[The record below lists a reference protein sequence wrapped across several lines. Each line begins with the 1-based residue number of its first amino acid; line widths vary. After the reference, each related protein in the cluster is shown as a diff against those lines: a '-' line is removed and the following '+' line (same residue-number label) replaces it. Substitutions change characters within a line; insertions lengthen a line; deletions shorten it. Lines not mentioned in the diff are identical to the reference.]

1 MTTTVHDVL
10 RVIREKSTTNR
21 ELGTAFERL
30 MVRFLSTDPLWSEQ
44 FSRVWMYGEWP
55 GAAGDQRDLGI
66 DLVAQERET
75 GALWAI
81 QCKFFEPDHT
91 VQKADIDSFFTAS
104 GKGGFAHRLI
114 ISTTDKWGPNAEA
127 ALDDQQIPVQRLG
140 LSDIA
145 ASPVEWRLPASGDT
159 GRIELSLRG
168 KKSPRPHQREAIDA
182 VFQGFQKH
190 DRGKLIMACGTGKTF
205 TSLKIAERLAA
216 ERAASGQGA
225 HTRVL
230 FLVPS
235 IALLSQTLRE
245 WRYETETPL
254 RAFAVCS
261 DAKVARGQVDADDL
275 DMATHDLA
283 LPATTDPARL
293 LSQINGDGTE
303 PPAGL
308 TVVFSTYQSI
318 GTIAKAQEMGLDAFD
333 LVLCDEAHRTTGV
346 TLAGHDESNF
356 VRVHDNKMIRAA
368 RRLYMTATP
377 RIYNEDTKADA
388 RDASAVLASMDDESL
403 YGPEFH
409 RLGFGKAVEQ
419 GLLTDYRV
427 LILTVDQNAVAR
439 SHQQGLAA
447 GGPELNLDDAAKI
460 IGCWNGLAK
469 RTGTF
474 GDGTGFLPGEEPMR
488 RAVAF
493 ARSIKDSQAIA
504 NHFNEIVSS
513 YEDADE
519 ELLNCEV
526 QHIDGTF
533 NTLRR
538 NDLLDWLKQDP
549 GPNNARILSNA
560 RCLSEGVDVPN
571 LDAVLFLQPRNSVV
585 DVVQSVGRVMRLAPG
600 KRYGYIILPV
610 AVPAGMSPEEALAD
624 NRRFKTVWQVLQALR
639 AHDDRFNASVNQIEL
654 NKKAPNTIGI
664 GTIGA
669 GDESVGNKDGSSTE
683 ASAQAKKDKE
693 QQSARYIQDR
703 LEFDEAWRTAIYARI
718 VDKVGERTYWEQWAK
733 DIALIAERHVARIKA
748 GLTDP
753 RKAEAFK
760 EFTDELRANINP
772 GVTDSDAID
781 MLAQHLITKPV
792 FDALFQ
798 DYAFAEHNPVSQAMQ
813 RMLDVLDDDTISAEA
828 KTLQGFYESVR
839 VRAEGI
845 TDHEGRQRVITE
857 LYEKFF
863 KTALPKTADSLGIVY
878 TPTEVVDFILR
889 STDQALERHFGRSLS
904 DEGVHVLDPF
914 TGTGTFV
921 VRLLQSGLIKPADLL
936 RKYTRELHANEIVL
950 LAYYI
955 AAVNIEAAFH
965 DLYAAGESG
974 DDAYVPFEGIVLT
987 DTFQLAESE
996 EGRLFGDV
1004 LSGNS
1009 ERARKQMGQDIRVV
1023 LGNPPYSVGQD
1034 SQNDDNQNLK
1044 YEALDRR
1051 IQETY
1056 AARST
1061 AKNKNS
1067 LYDSY
1072 LRAFRWASDRIKDE
1086 GVVAFVSNGGYI
1098 DGNTA
1103 DGVRKCLTDE
1113 FDAVYCY
1120 NLRGNQRT
1128 AGELSRKEGGK
1139 IFGSGSRN
1147 TVAVIV
1153 LIKGG
1158 RADAPRGLFY
1168 RDIGD
1173 YLGREEKLAIVS
1185 GQSLDSVEWQRITP
1199 NADGDWINQ
1208 RDERFATFQPIG
1220 EKEKSARDGAI
1231 FALYSSGLKSGR
1243 DPWVY
1248 NFSQE
1253 KLRENV
1259 KSMVDFYNGQVEGFA
1274 ADAAARGAVSPT
1286 TADVTAFVDRD
1297 AGKISWN
1304 EADYDRIR
1312 KGVQYKF
1319 NFDALRASVYRP
1331 FSRQWIYFS
1340 QQLNQRTYQLG
1351 QLFPTPEHENFGF
1364 YITGTGSEE
1373 PFSVLMTDAIPDLH
1387 AVGTKSVGPHF
1398 ARYTY
1403 RKLTVEGGFDFG
1415 GEDGGAVYE
1424 RVDNITDA
1432 TLAAYRKTYAA
1443 TDPDLDKDDIFFY
1456 VYGLLHSPAY
1466 REAYAADLKKSLPR
1480 IPKVHGFRAFAEAG
1494 RRLSDLHINYESA
1507 KPFGGIVLSL
1517 SNTSPDMPDA
1527 ELYRV
1532 AKMKIPKVKGVQD
1545 RTRIVYNH
1553 HITLENI
1560 PEEAYE
1566 YQLGSRSAIEWIIDR
1581 YQVRTDPKSG
1591 IVNDPNDWSDDPRY
1605 IVDLLRRVVTVSLAT
1620 IEIVKHLPPLDII
1633 EGAA

>member
-30 MVRFLSTDPLWSEQ
+30 MVRFLSTDPVWSEQ

-55 GAAGDQRDLGI
+55 GAADNRQDLGI

-81 QCKFFEPDHT
+81 QCKFYEPDHT
-91 VQKADIDSFFTAS
+91 VQKIDLDSFFTAS
-104 GKGGFAHRLI
+104 GQGRFAHRLI
-114 ISTTDKWGPNAEA
+114 ISTTDRWGQNAEA

-145 ASPVEWRLPASGDT
+145 ASRVEWRLPASGDAE
-159 GRIELSLRG
+159 RVELSLCG

-182 VFQGFQKH
+182 VFQGFAEH

-205 TSLKIAERLAA
+205 TGLKIVERLAA
-216 ERAASGQGA
+216 ERAASGQGE

-261 DAKVARGQVDADDL
+261 DSKVARGQVDADDL

-293 LSQINGDGTE
+293 LTQIGGDGTE

-333 LVLCDEAHRTTGV
+333 LILCDEAHRTTGV

-356 VRVHDNKMIRAA
+356 VRVHDNDVVRAA

-388 RDASAVLASMDDESL
+388 KDASAVLASMDDESL

-427 LILTVDQNAVAR
+427 LILTVDQDAVSR

-447 GGPELNLDDAAKI
+447 GRPELGLDDAAKI

-504 NHFNEIVSS
+504 DRFNDIVAS
-513 YEDADE
+513 YEDADDD
-519 ELLNCEV
+519 LLNCTV
-526 QHIDGTF
+526 QHVDGTF

-538 NDLLDWLKQDP
+538 NDLLDWLKEDP

-610 AVPAGMSPEEALAD
+610 AVPAGMSPEEALSD

-664 GTIGA
+664 GAIGA
-669 GDESVGNKDGSSTE
+669 GDESVGDKDGSSTE
-683 ASAQAKKDKE
+683 ASEQTKKDKE

-733 DIALIAERHVARIKA
+733 DIALIAERHVSRIRA
-748 GLTDP
+748 GLGDP
-753 RKAEAFK
+753 RKAAAFE
-760 EFTDELRANINP
+760 EFTNELRANINP

-798 DYAFAEHNPVSQAMQ
+798 DYAFAVHNPVSQAMQ

-845 TDHEGRQRVITE
+845 TNHEGRQRVITE

-955 AAVNIEAAFH
+955 AAVNVEAAFH
-965 DLYAAGESG
+965 DLYAETTSGAG
-974 DDAYVPFEGIVLT
+974 DTYIPFEGIVLT
-987 DTFQLAESE
+987 DTFQLAESA

-1009 ERARKQMGQDIRVV
+1009 ERARKQQKQDIRVV
-1023 LGNPPYSVGQD
+1023 VGNPPYSVGQE
-1034 SQNDDNQNLK
+1034 SANDNNQNIK
-1044 YEALDRR
+1044 YQTLDAR
-1051 IQETY
+1051 IAETY
-1056 AARST
+1056 AAQST
-1061 AKNKNS
+1061 ATLKNS

-1072 LRAFRWASDRIKDE
+1072 IRAIRWASDRVKSE

-1103 DGVRKCLTDE
+1103 DGLRKCLTGE
-1113 FDAVYCY
+1113 FDTVYCY

-1153 LIKGG
+1153 LVKGG
-1158 RADAPRGLFY
+1158 RTDAPRGLFY

-1173 YLGREEKLAIVS
+1173 YLGREEKLAIIS

-1208 RDERFATFQPIG
+1208 RDERFGTFQTIG
-1220 EKEKSARDGAI
+1220 DKGNSAQVSGV
-1231 FALYSSGLKSGR
+1231 FTLYSGGLKSGR

-1248 NFSQE
+1248 NYSQQQLE
-1253 KLRENV
+1253 ENI
-1259 KSMVDFYNGQVEGFA
+1259 KSMVNFYNTQVEEFAKHASVTGATA
-1274 ADAAARGAVSPT
+1274 ADIT
-1286 TADVTAFVDRD
+1286 QFIDRD
-1297 AGKISWN
+1297 PKKISWN
-1304 EADYDRIR
+1304 EADFNRLA
-1312 KGVQYKF
+1312 KGTRYV
-1319 NFDALRASVYRP
+1319 FDAAVLRTSMYRP
-1331 FSRQWIYFS
+1331 FSRQWAYFAPE
-1340 QQLNQRTYQLG
+1340 LNQRTSHLG

-1403 RKLTVEGGFDFG
+1403 RELTVEGGFDFG
-1415 GEDGGAVYE
+1415 GEDGGAAYE

-1432 TLAAYRKTYAA
+1432 TFAAYRKTYAD
-1443 TDPDLDKDDIFFY
+1443 TEPGLTRDDIFFY

-1480 IPKVHGFRAFAEAG
+1480 IPKVRAFRAFAEAG
-1494 RRLSDLHINYESA
+1494 RRLSELHVGYESA
-1507 KPFGGIVLSL
+1507 KPFGGIVISL
-1517 SNTSPDMPDA
+1517 NNTRPDMPEAD
-1527 ELYRV
+1527 LFRV
-1532 AKMKIPKVKGVQD
+1532 TKMKIPKTKGVQD
-1545 RTRIVYNH
+1545 RTRIVYNN

-1566 YQLGSRSAIEWIIDR
+1566 YQLGARSAIEWIIDR
-1581 YQVRTDPKSG
+1581 YQVKTDPKSG
-1591 IVNDPNDWSDDPRY
+1591 ILNDPNEWSDDPRY
-1605 IVDLLRRVVTVSLAT
+1605 IVDLLRRIVTVSLAT
-1620 IEIVKHLPPLDII
+1620 TEIVRHLPPLDII
-1633 EGAA
+1633 EDAG

>member
-1 MTTTVHDVL
+1 MSTTVHDVL

-55 GAAGDQRDLGI
+55 GAAKDQRDVGI
-66 DLVAQERET
+66 DLVAQERDT

-81 QCKFFEPDHT
+81 QCKFYEPDHT

-114 ISTTDKWGPNAEA
+114 ISTTDRWGPNAEA

-145 ASPVEWRLPASGDT
+145 ASPVEWRLPASGDAK
-159 GRIELSLRG
+159 RVELSLRG

-182 VFQGFQKH
+182 VFHGFEEH
-190 DRGKLIMACGTGKTF
+190 ERGKLIMACGTGKTF
-205 TSLKIAERLAA
+205 TGLKIVERLAA
-216 ERAASGQGA
+216 ERAASGQGK

-245 WRYETETPL
+245 WRYETGTPL
-254 RAFAVCS
+254 RTFAVCS
-261 DAKVARGQVDADDL
+261 DAKVSRGRVDADDL

-293 LSQINGDGTE
+293 LSQIEGDGAE

-318 GTIAKAQEMGLDAFD
+318 GTIAKAQEMGLDTFD

-356 VRVHDNKMIRAA
+356 VRVHDNDVIRAA

-388 RDASAVLASMDDESL
+388 KDASAVLASMDDESL

-427 LILTVDQNAVAR
+427 LILTVDQDVVAK
-439 SHQQGLAA
+439 SYQKGLAA

-474 GDGTGFLPGEEPMR
+474 GDGTHFEPGEEPMR

-493 ARSIKDSQAIA
+493 ARSIKDSQAISD
-504 NHFNEIVSS
+504 HFNEIVSS
-513 YEDADE
+513 YEDADGD
-519 ELLNCEV
+519 LLTCEV
-526 QHIDGTF
+526 EHVDGTF

-664 GTIGA
+664 GAIGA
-669 GDESVGNKDGSSTE
+669 GDESVGDQDGSSTQE
-683 ASAQAKKDKE
+683 SAQAKKDKE
-693 QQSARYIQDR
+693 QQSAQYIQDR

-748 GLTDP
+748 GLTVP
-753 RKAEAFK
+753 HKAAAFS
-760 EFTDELRANINP
+760 EFVEELRSNINP
-772 GVTDSDAID
+772 GVTDSNAID

-798 DYAFAEHNPVSQAMQ
+798 DYAFADHNPVSQAMQ

-863 KTALPKTADSLGIVY
+863 KTALPKTANALGIVY

-889 STDQALERHFGRSLS
+889 SADQALERHFGRSLS
-904 DEGVHVLDPF
+904 DEDVHVLDPF

-936 RKYTRELHANEIVL
+936 RKYARELHANEIVL

-965 DLYAAGESG
+965 DLYAEAGADAG
-974 DDAYVPFEGIVLT
+974 DAYVPFEGIVLT

-1009 ERARKQMGQDIRVV
+1009 ERARKQIGQDIRVV

-1044 YEALDRR
+1044 YEALDGRV
-1051 IQETY
+1051 QATY

-1147 TVAVIV
+1147 TVAVVV
-1153 LIKGG
+1153 LVKGG
-1158 RADAPRGLFY
+1158 RMDAPRGLFY

-1173 YLGREEKLAIVS
+1173 YLSREDKLGIIS

-1208 RDERFATFQPIG
+1208 RDERFGTFQPIG
-1220 EKEKSARDGAI
+1220 EKDKAARASGV

-1248 NFSQE
+1248 NFSEQR
-1253 KLRENV
+1253 LRENV
-1259 KSMVDFYNGQVEGFA
+1259 ESMVDFYNEQVEGFA
-1274 ADAAARGAVSPT
+1274 KHAKAASLGSPSAADTERFI
-1286 TADVTAFVDRD
+1286 DYD
-1297 AGKISWN
+1297 AKKFSWN
-1304 EADYDRIR
+1304 RADKTNVA
-1312 KGVQYKF
+1312 KGVRYT
-1319 NFDALRASVYRP
+1319 FDRERQFIASYRP
-1331 FSRQWIYFS
+1331 FV
-1340 QQLNQRTYQLG
+1340 QQHIVFDARLNDMVYQMG
-1351 QLFPTPEHENFGF
+1351 RLFPTPQHENFGF
-1364 YITGTGSEE
+1364 YITGLGSDK
-1373 PFSVLMTDAIPDLH
+1373 PFSAHAVKHLPDL
-1387 AVGTKSVGPHF
+1387 AYWGSSNGQFYP
-1398 ARYTY
+1398 RYTY
-1403 RKLTVEGGFDFG
+1403 RELTVEGGFEFG
-1415 GEDGGAVYE
+1415 DDEGAAYE
-1424 RVDNITDA
+1424 RVDNVTDA
-1432 TLAAYRKTYAA
+1432 TLAAYRKTYADTA
-1443 TDPDLDKDDIFFY
+1443 PTLTKDDIFFY

-1480 IPKVHGFRAFAEAG
+1480 IPKVRGFLAFTEAG
-1494 RRLSDLHINYESA
+1494 RQLSELHINYESA
-1507 KPFGGIVLSL
+1507 KPFGGIVTAL
-1517 SNTSPDMPDA
+1517 SNTRPDMSQD
-1527 ELYRV
+1527 ELFRV
-1532 AKMKIPKVKGVQD
+1532 AKMKIPKTKGVQD
-1545 RTRIVYNH
+1545 RTRIVYNNH
-1553 HITLENI
+1553 VTLENI

-1566 YQLGSRSAIEWIIDR
+1566 YQLGARSAIEWIIDR
-1581 YQVRTDPKSG
+1581 YQVKTDPKSG
-1591 IVNDPNDWSDDPRY
+1591 IVNDPNDWSDDPHY
-1605 IVDLLRRVVTVSLAT
+1605 VVNLLKRIVTVSLAT
-1620 IEIVKHLPPLDII
+1620 MEIVRHLPPLDII
-1633 EGAA
+1633 EDAA